1 MIDWTKPVK
10 CINDLSMN
18 IASPRRRMQ
27 PEDRR
32 AQLMDYG
39 IQVFARLGIG
49 RASHAEIAREAGVS
63 VATVFNYFPTR
74 EILVLQIL
82 EEVAKNLTA
91 LLENL
96 DQKNVTAPQALYN
109 LMRAFADA
117 TETHTDMVRVWLEWS
132 TSVRDDI
139 WPKYLVFQEKVVNR
153 LQDLIVRGQRQGQ
166 IPADVDP
173 RDAARIIVGDAH
185 MVVLMHFAHQ
195 AARDMDGFLRHLIES
210 VLKIPATSLT
220 A

>member
-1 MIDWTKPVK
+1 
-10 CINDLSMN
+10 MN
-18 IASPRRRMQ
+18 IEAPRRRMQ

-32 AQLMDYG
+32 AQLLDHG
-39 IQVFARLGIG
+39 LQVFARLGIG

-74 EILVLQIL
+74 ETLVLQIL
-82 EEVAKNLTA
+82 EEVAKKLTG

-96 DQKNVTAPQALYN
+96 DLPGVPAPQALYN
-109 LMRAFADA
+109 LMRAFAGA

-132 TSVRDDI
+132 TSIRDDT
-139 WPKYLVFQEKVVNR
+139 WPKYLAFQEQVINR
-153 LQDLIVRGQRQGQ
+153 LQDLIARGQKAGQ

-173 RDAARIIVGDAH
+173 RDAARITVGDAH

-195 AARDMDGFLRHLIES
+195 TARDMDGFLRHLVES
-210 VLKIPATSLT
+210 VLKIPGDRLAPQ
-220 A
+220 